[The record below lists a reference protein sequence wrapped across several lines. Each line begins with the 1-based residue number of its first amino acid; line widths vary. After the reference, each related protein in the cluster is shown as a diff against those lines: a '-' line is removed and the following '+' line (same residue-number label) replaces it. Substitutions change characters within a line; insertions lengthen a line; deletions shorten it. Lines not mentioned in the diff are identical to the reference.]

1 MTFTLLPY
9 YRDLTFILPFY
20 PLFLENPTGDFP
32 PGSVVAQ
39 RATNKQ
45 TKLNVSLYSYYAL
58 LHLPTHPVSLTQSS
72 AEQMQQVL
80 IKNSPLLP

>member
-9 YRDLTFILPFY
+9 HRDLTFILPFY

-45 TKLNVSLYSYYAL
+45 TKLNVSPYSYDAM
-58 LHLPTHPVSLTQSS
+58 LHLLTHPVSMTQASP
-72 AEQMQQVL
+72 EQMQQVL
-80 IKNSPLLP
+80 IKYSPLLP